1 MDINQATAIAHSK
14 KMPQIRSEA
23 AVCTASKYV
32 RGRLPKGP
40 LQSRRLFAHNL
51 IGDRSAKY
59 RLHGGADHIAAQS
72 SPHRL
77 VDILR

>member
-23 AVCTASKYV
+23 AVCIASKYV

-40 LQSRRLFAHNL
+40 LQSR
-51 IGDRSAKY
+51 
-59 RLHGGADHIAAQS
+59 
-72 SPHRL
+72 
-77 VDILR
+77 